1 MKITIRKAKLNDL
14 RKCSV
19 LLNGFKE
26 LSNPSGEP
34 NHLWWLRD
42 LIKKQVFIVAE
53 IRGEIIGLAIGEV
66 ATGNLGFLHLICVKK
81 EFQNKGIGNLLY
93 KEREK
98 MLRKKG
104 VRAII
109 AYVSPKNKKALNILK
124 KNKFDRG
131 QLMYEHIKFLR

>member
-1 MKITIRKAKLNDL
+1 MNITLRKAKLNDL
-14 RKCSV
+14 KKCYV
-19 LLNGFKE
+19 LLKGFKE

-34 NHLWWLRD
+34 NHLWWLKD
-42 LIKKQVFIVAE
+42 LIKKQVFVVAE
-53 IRGEIIGLAIGEV
+53 IDGKIIGLAIGEV

-93 KEREK
+93 NEREK

-104 VRAII
+104 ARAIM

-124 KNKFDRG
+124 KNKFNRG
-131 QLMYEHIKFLR
+131 QLVYEHIKFLK